1 MPLEGGERTR
11 AQRTQLNVLTSSA
24 SVPTF
29 SERLTARRHL
39 WWDRPTRRRG
49 QGLGDVA
56 HWLRDKH
63 TFRSREDQAE
73 TWRCCP
79 YWQRTLIQKWNSR
92 EFASK
97 YGCRVPELYWH
108 GGPFSRPPL
117 ESLPDHFVVRPVRGA
132 ARRGVLVVSGGR
144 ELLRDESA
152 TDSELRTEL
161 SRLRRLRYPRR
172 LSYPT
177 AILIEEFVREEDGGY
192 RLPLEYK
199 CHVFGES
206 VAAISVTERTGMKTG
221 KLRFYTP
228 GWEPCPDPMNVELP
242 QAEIR
247 DPPACL
253 EEMLRQASTLGAQL
267 QTYMRIDFFA
277 TDRGCVF
284 NEFASLPGDGLGW
297 TPYCNDLFGALWA
310 ERFPDAA

>member
-1 MPLEGGERTR
+1 M
-11 AQRTQLNVLTSSA
+11 
-24 SVPTF
+24 
-29 SERLTARRHL
+29 
-39 WWDRPTRRRG
+39 WWDRPAWRRG

-56 HWLRDKH
+56 HWLRDQH
-63 TFRSREDQAE
+63 TFRSREDPDE

-97 YGCRVPELYWH
+97 HGCRVPELYWS
-108 GGPFSRPPL
+108 GGPFARPPL

-144 ELLRDESA
+144 ELLRQESA
-152 TDSELRTEL
+152 TESELRRQL
-161 SRLRRLRYPRR
+161 SRLRRLRYPA
-172 LSYPT
+172 T
-177 AILIEEFVREEDGGY
+177 ILIEEFVRDDDRGY

-199 CHVFGES
+199 CHVFAES
-206 VAAISVTERTGMKTG
+206 VAAIEVIERTGFQTG
-221 KLRFYTP
+221 TKRWYTP
-228 GWEPCPDPMNVELP
+228 GWEPFPDPMHVGLP

-284 NEFASLPGDGLGW
+284 NEFSSLPGGGLDF
-297 TPYCNDLFGALWA
+297 TPYCDDLFGALWA
-310 ERFPDAA
+310 ERFPDADLIS